1 MRLQRWKA
9 IIYQADSHCQVSSPG
24 IFMSDFLFMSVAIA
38 AQGLAG
44 SHHKLL
50 GICSFLLSF
59 TLWSFVILLSCFCKS
74 EAIVVV
80 ARCQEEL
87 TAA

>member
-24 IFMSDFLFMSVAIA
+24 IFVSDFLFMFVAIA
-38 AQGLAG
+38 VQGLAG

-50 GICSFLLSF
+50 GICFFSFIIYPLEVRHSLLLF
-59 TLWSFVILLSCFCKS
+59 LFG
-74 EAIVVV
+74 
-80 ARCQEEL
+80 
-87 TAA
+87 

>member
-24 IFMSDFLFMSVAIA
+24 IFMSDFLFMFVAIA
-38 AQGLAG
+38 VQGLAV

-50 GICSFLLSF
+50 GICFFHVFVPVIIYPLEVSHSLLRF
-59 TLWSFVILLSCFCKS
+59 T
-74 EAIVVV
+74 
-80 ARCQEEL
+80 
-87 TAA
+87 